1 MINCV
6 FIFKAG
12 KCVWINLAILEI
24 RGLVQ
29 LNQGS
34 EAGEDSLG
42 NLGTTKSQTIIKKKK
57 KMREVCVCLYSWMH
71 YYVNLLV
78 LKSLKSLNPCEIA
91 CYRR

>member
-42 NLGTTKSQTIIKKKK
+42 NLGTTKSQTLKKN
-57 KMREVCVCLYSWMH
+57 EGSVCVSVL
-71 YYVNLLV
+71 VDALL
-78 LKSLKSLNPCEIA
+78 C
-91 CYRR
+91 